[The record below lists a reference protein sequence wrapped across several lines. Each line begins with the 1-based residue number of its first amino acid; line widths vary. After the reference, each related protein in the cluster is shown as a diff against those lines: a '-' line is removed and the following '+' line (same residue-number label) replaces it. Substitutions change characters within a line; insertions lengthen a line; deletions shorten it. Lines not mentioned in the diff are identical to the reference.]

1 MLDSSQFLNEINH
14 FKVRLDTLEKERF
27 ELEDKVR
34 RLQVNV
40 LLSRRGHF
48 ANEKRFAAISQ
59 EENEAYKYRLAHGN
73 GDWIGSRSTSALN
86 GRATPSSTTG
96 RSDDH
101 MMQ

>member
-40 LLSRRGHF
+40 FCQGEVNAREQRTSFSASGRKRGLQIPARSWQRRLDRISVDVSIERTC
-48 ANEKRFAAISQ
+48 NAIV
-59 EENEAYKYRLAHGN
+59 NDG
-73 GDWIGSRSTSALN
+73 
-86 GRATPSSTTG
+86 
-96 RSDDH
+96 
-101 MMQ
+101 